1 MGPSLSPLKGGEG
14 IRARLWSGAAP
25 IPIWHHMSVRD
36 ALGDALKLLPIER
49 LRNPPPVVAVVRFEG
64 VIGPRQWRS
73 AVSLG
78 SHAAALDRA
87 FALKRLSAVAI
98 AINSPG
104 GSPVQSALLY
114 RRIRELAEEKGVP
127 VFAFAED
134 VAASGGYWLALAGDE
149 IYAEEASL
157 LGSIGV
163 VTSSFGLNQLIERFG
178 IERRLHTA
186 GEKKA
191 MLDPFLP
198 EDPADVVR
206 LTALQQDIHETFK
219 EHVRRR
225 RGGRIDAADESL
237 FSGEVLTGRMALSR
251 GLIDGI
257 GDLRSVMRARFGA
270 GVRLLPIAAGRR
282 RRWWLARSRPFAER
296 EPAGSWA
303 APIADLLD
311 WLEARAL
318 WARFGL

>member
-1 MGPSLSPLKGGEG
+1 MTL
-14 IRARLWSGAAP
+14 
-25 IPIWHHMSVRD
+25 RD
-36 ALGDALKLLPIER
+36 ALGDALKRLPIER
-49 LRNPPPVVAVVRFEG
+49 LRNPPPVVAVVRFDG
-64 VIGPRQWRS
+64 IIAPRQMRS
-73 AVSLG
+73 GVSLL

-87 FALKRLSAVAI
+87 FSLGRLSAVAV

-114 RRIRELAEEKGVP
+114 RRIRQLAEERGVP

-149 IYAEEASL
+149 VYAEDASL
-157 LGSIGV
+157 VGSIGV
-163 VTSSFGLNQLIERFG
+163 VTSSFGLDRLIERFG

-191 MLDPFLP
+191 MLDMFLP
-198 EDPADVVR
+198 EDPADVAR
-206 LTALQQDIHETFK
+206 LTVLQRDIHETFK

-225 RGGRIDAADESL
+225 RGDKIDAADETL
-237 FSGEVLTGRMALSR
+237 FSGEVMTGRMALAK

-270 GVRLLPIAAGRR
+270 RVKLLPIAAGRR
-282 RRWWLARSRPFAER
+282 RRWWLVRSRPFVGR

-303 APIADLLD
+303 APVADLLD

>member
-1 MGPSLSPLKGGEG
+1 MNF
-14 IRARLWSGAAP
+14 
-25 IPIWHHMSVRD
+25 RD
-36 ALGDALKLLPIER
+36 LLRLLPIER
-49 LRNPPPVVAVVRFEG
+49 LRNPRPVVAVLRFEG
-64 VIGPRQWRS
+64 VIGPSQWRS
-73 AVSLG
+73 AISLT

-87 FALKRLSAVAI
+87 FRLSRLAGVAL

-114 RRIRELAEEKGVP
+114 RRIRQHAEEKGVP

-149 IYAEEASL
+149 IWAEEASL

-163 VTSSFGLNQLIERFG
+163 VMSSFGFDRLIARFG

-186 GEKKA
+186 GERKA
-191 MLDPFLP
+191 LLDPFLP
-198 EDPADVVR
+198 ENPADVAR
-206 LTALQQDIHETFK
+206 LSLLQHDIHDSFK

-225 RGGRIDAADESL
+225 RAGHIDAADDSL
-237 FSGEVLTGRMALSR
+237 FSGEVLTGRMALAK

-257 GDLRSVMRARFGA
+257 GDLRSVMRARFGDR
-270 GVRLLPIAAGRR
+270 VRLVPVATEKR
-282 RRWWLARSRPFAER
+282 RRWWLPRLRPGVER
-296 EPAGSWA
+296 DMAGPVA
-303 APIADLLD
+303 GALGELLC